1 MDATSIQGLSPGI
14 FAIAIK
20 SPHTISSASKGSP
33 SPSGGVAT
41 LPGNSAG
48 TFDFPTPSNN
58 PLLGQNL
65 DLFA

>member
-1 MDATSIQGLSPGI
+1 MDATSLQSLSPGV

-20 SPHTISSASKGSP
+20 SPHAISSASKGSP
-33 SPSGGVAT
+33 LPSGGVAA
-41 LPGNSAG
+41 LPGDSAG
-48 TFDFPTPSNN
+48 AFSFPSPSNN

>member
-1 MDATSIQGLSPGI
+1 MDATSIKGLSPGI

-20 SPHTISSASKGSP
+20 SPHAISSASKGSP
-33 SPSGGVAT
+33 LPSGGVAA

-48 TFDFPTPSNN
+48 AFNFPAPSNN